1 MRILVVNWNN
11 LEFTKQCALD
21 LRDQL
26 PNNKFNVVI
35 VDQASTE
42 EGTELGLKSCGG
54 DHFEI
59 VFNKENKPLNS
70 VWNWFKETYDDEI
83 LCFLNNDV
91 RIPSNFV
98 TDTMKVFEKHDNVGI
113 VVHATNHLS
122 YNKKLNEL
130 EYTIVE
136 PFKYMQGWDY
146 SIRRKLWKNIPVIF
160 KTYCG
165 DDFQFDNVYK
175 QGYNLA
181 YVTSSPIIHY
191 EGMSKKFMK
200 TSGIEDVQ
208 LYIQRGYQHYLKI
221 KFDYSNIKPTFKEIL

>member
-1 MRILVVNWNN
+1 
-11 LEFTKQCALD
+11 
-21 LRDQL
+21 
-26 PNNKFNVVI
+26 
-35 VDQASTE
+35 
-42 EGTELGLKSCGG
+42 
-54 DHFEI
+54 
-59 VFNKENKPLNS
+59 
-70 VWNWFKETYDDEI
+70 
-83 LCFLNNDV
+83 
-91 RIPSNFV
+91 
-98 TDTMKVFEKHDNVGI
+98 

-221 KFDYSNIKPTFKEIL
+221 NFDYSNIKPTFKEIL